1 MTESSERSDN
11 SVETER
17 LQRYLA
23 RSGVAARRQAEELM
37 REGRVTVNG
46 ELALEPGYMIRPGVD
61 RVQVDGSTVQPRKDH
76 HYLLLNKPVGVVTTV
91 SDPRGRKTVLDLVRS
106 RRRLYPVGR
115 LDADSAGLLILTDDG
130 DLAQRLTHPRYGIQK
145 TYIVEVRGE
154 LIGPKVDT
162 LRKGVRLDDGF
173 AKPTSVKLIKQERV
187 GGVIEMTL
195 GEGRNREVRR
205 MCAAVKLKVTSLLRT
220 RLGPLS
226 VQGLR
231 PGAWRPL
238 TGSEVNALFEAT
250 RGAGDS

>member
-1 MTESSERSDN
+1 MASGSRKHRNRRGWRAGEGRAAPGPFMTELAASPGDSPES
-11 SVETER
+11 ER

-37 REGRVTVNG
+37 RAGRVTVNG

-154 LIGPKVDT
+154 LIGPKVDA

-173 AKPTSVKLIKQERV
+173 A
-187 GGVIEMTL
+187 
-195 GEGRNREVRR
+195 
-205 MCAAVKLKVTSLLRT
+205 
-220 RLGPLS
+220 
-226 VQGLR
+226 
-231 PGAWRPL
+231 
-238 TGSEVNALFEAT
+238 
-250 RGAGDS
+250 